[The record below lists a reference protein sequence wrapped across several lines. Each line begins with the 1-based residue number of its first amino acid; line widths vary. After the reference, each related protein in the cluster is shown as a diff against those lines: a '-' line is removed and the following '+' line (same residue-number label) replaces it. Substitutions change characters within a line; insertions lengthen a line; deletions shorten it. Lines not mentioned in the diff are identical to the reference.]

1 MAEQVWGKLRLL
13 GVKTIC
19 IFLMK
24 YFVRGGLSSLLILT
38 FAPNASYL
46 SINPL
51 VSFAHSIRCIK
62 K

>member
-24 YFVRGGLSSLLILT
+24 YFVKGDYEFQEKSLSEQ
-38 FAPNASYL
+38 
-46 SINPL
+46 
-51 VSFAHSIRCIK
+51 
-62 K
+62 